1 MILLNWRSD
10 RETSSPPVPQPS
22 LQSLLEL
29 VVLALPELPD
39 HLSSCCPGSPC
50 SAGAA
55 SKLPLLP
62 SAQPQAMIVSNT
74 CLGVHASC

>member
-1 MILLNWRSD
+1 MYPLARQLHSAASKAACLKDKAEGRWLTSPMILLNWRSD

-29 VVLALPELPD
+29 VVLALPELPG

-50 SAGAA
+50 
-55 SKLPLLP
+55 
-62 SAQPQAMIVSNT
+62 
-74 CLGVHASC
+74 